1 MATLT
6 GERIKDTYDAVL
18 KLDDNAA
25 LTSSPKAITDGLG
38 NSTPISVSTI
48 KVDVSSDLEAA
59 SFVKTSGL
67 STQFLKAD
75 GSVDSSAYLTSGD
88 LPASHWSS
96 NLVGIDYAGGNVGI
110 GTTSPSQKLHV
121 DGNARVTGAYYDSGN
136 TPGTVNQV
144 LASTATGTS
153 WIDPSTIVAEAATLV
168 VIACKNTS
176 GATIPKGTPV
186 YQTGNVGA
194 TATIEIAPA
203 DALISANKL
212 PAIGVLQTDLNNN
225 GFGNVVITGELTN
238 FTTSPIDGVVPTTG
252 DKVFVKSGGGLTL
265 TKPTGEGNGI
275 QNMGL
280 VGKVSGGNAGSITV
294 SSIMRTNDVPNLPE
308 GRIWVGDG
316 NTIVSDTVYIDEPN
330 NRLGIGTTAPGYNL
344 HIADTD
350 ATINLAK
357 TDGDQY
363 LRLVGGSGTNSDVIA
378 QRTLTLQ
385 ALSGNVLLQ
394 PTGNV
399 GIGTTTPNHKLSIA
413 GGNIE
418 VNNGGATW
426 FGSNATGGFA
436 RTFNGNSFRFI
447 SSANSETMRIN
458 NATGNVGIGTTSP
471 SQKLEVNGNVLI
483 NGAAPYISIKTTQ
496 TGTPDWKIYNS
507 YNTVGDFAIVGGSS
521 VNNKFNIQPNGNVG
535 IGTTSPG
542 YKLDVSGSINSAF
555 GSTGGYRVNTN
566 RVLSQISG
574 AVELG
579 VLDYK
584 TTYPNISFNNDN
596 TFRVLQNGSTKLM
609 LNSAGNFGIGDTPS
623 FKLDVNVTSSRA
635 RFKATSGDANI
646 ELSSIAG
653 HDWLIQSRS
662 DSSLAIY
669 DEDEASERMRITST
683 GNVGIGTTSPS
694 SKLHVNG
701 DAKIGNL
708 RLVSAGDADY
718 IQSDTNIRFSPVGTS
733 SGTRMTILST
743 GNVGIGT
750 TSPLQSNLVVSP
762 SAQSADVDGVTVVY
776 NPDGATNRVRSQL
789 KIDNF
794 NGVLELTSSADTIAT
809 YITAGGNSFFNA
821 GNVGIGTTS
830 PSTKLDVVGTARM
843 DTGITEGTH
852 YVGTGLEH
860 WGDGGTGM
868 SFPANDIISLR
879 TASSD
884 RLYINATGNV
894 GIRTTNPAH
903 ALDVAGYIRSGNT
916 GADNTSKYSKFLGR
930 HYTNS
935 EQDIV
940 AISTESTL
948 SSNNVYIGG
957 GFSPNNS
964 ATTIKLYT
972 ANNTTTT
979 TGSERMRITSTGNV
993 GIGTTNPTS
1002 KLHIGGGGGAL
1013 STGLTFGDGDTGIW
1027 EASDDNLRFSTGSST
1042 RMIITS
1048 TGNVGIG
1055 TASPSEKLEV
1065 YGQVLSDGY
1074 RLAAM
1079 QTAPAAR
1086 NSTGKLGEIVI
1097 DGNHMYVCYATN
1109 SWSRVAL
1116 ATSW

>member
-471 SQKLEVNGNVLI
+471 
-483 NGAAPYISIKTTQ
+483 
-496 TGTPDWKIYNS
+496 
-507 YNTVGDFAIVGGSS
+507 
-521 VNNKFNIQPNGNVG
+521 
-535 IGTTSPG
+535 G
-542 YKLDVSGSINSAF
+542 Y
-555 GSTGGYRVNTN
+555 
-566 RVLSQISG
+566 
-574 AVELG
+574 
-579 VLDYK
+579 
-584 TTYPNISFNNDN
+584 
-596 TFRVLQNGSTKLM
+596 
-609 LNSAGNFGIGDTPS
+609 
-623 FKLDVNVTSSRA
+623 
-635 RFKATSGDANI
+635 
-646 ELSSIAG
+646 
-653 HDWLIQSRS
+653 
-662 DSSLAIY
+662 
-669 DEDEASERMRITST
+669 
-683 GNVGIGTTSPS
+683 
-694 SKLHVNG
+694 KLHVNG

-1065 YGQVLSDGY
+1065 LGYIKSSVGFKANTYTSLLESSNDTVISNSAYYNMLFKTNNAERMRITNAGNVGIGTTNPGEKLHVAGGIARFSNAASNYIEIDGSASGSNHGIISARLNQLQLKTNAGFEDPHISILPDTGGNVGIGTTSPSQKLEVDGQVLSDGY

-1079 QTAPAAR
+1079 QTAPATR
-1086 NSTGKLGEIVI
+1086 NSTGTLGEIVI

>member
-471 SQKLEVNGNVLI
+471 
-483 NGAAPYISIKTTQ
+483 
-496 TGTPDWKIYNS
+496 
-507 YNTVGDFAIVGGSS
+507 
-521 VNNKFNIQPNGNVG
+521 
-535 IGTTSPG
+535 G
-542 YKLDVSGSINSAF
+542 Y
-555 GSTGGYRVNTN
+555 
-566 RVLSQISG
+566 
-574 AVELG
+574 
-579 VLDYK
+579 
-584 TTYPNISFNNDN
+584 
-596 TFRVLQNGSTKLM
+596 
-609 LNSAGNFGIGDTPS
+609 
-623 FKLDVNVTSSRA
+623 
-635 RFKATSGDANI
+635 
-646 ELSSIAG
+646 
-653 HDWLIQSRS
+653 
-662 DSSLAIY
+662 
-669 DEDEASERMRITST
+669 
-683 GNVGIGTTSPS
+683 
-694 SKLHVNG
+694 KLHVNG

-993 GIGTTNPTS
+993 GIGTTNPGE
-1002 KLHIGGGGGAL
+1002 KLHVAGGIARF
-1013 STGLTFGDGDTGIW
+1013 SNAASNYIEIDGSASGSNHGIISARLNQLQLKTNAGFEDPHISILPDTG
-1027 EASDDNLRFSTGSST
+1027 
-1042 RMIITS
+1042 
-1048 TGNVGIG
+1048 GNVGIG
-1055 TASPSEKLEV
+1055 TTSPSQKLEV
-1065 YGQVLSDGY
+1065 DGQVLSDGY

-1079 QTAPAAR
+1079 QTAPATR
-1086 NSTGKLGEIVI
+1086 NSTGTLGEIVI